1 MDQKFLKMTDSQKAL
16 LKQLQLAGLGIVLMI
31 FSAIVKEK
39 AIFFVGLGVLV
50 FGILRTIWISK
61 IIKQLD
67 ED

>member
-1 MDQKFLKMTDSQKAL
+1 MTDSQKAL

-39 AIFFVGLGVLV
+39 AVFFVGIGVLV